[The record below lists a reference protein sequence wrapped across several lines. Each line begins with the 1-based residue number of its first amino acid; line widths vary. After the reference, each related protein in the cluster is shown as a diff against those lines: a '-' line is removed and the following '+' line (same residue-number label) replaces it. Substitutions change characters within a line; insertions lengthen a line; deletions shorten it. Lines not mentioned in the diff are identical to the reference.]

1 MRFADV
7 ACGLFRLHHHGALV
21 GERSL
26 FRRDRCQSLEF
37 LHGVPEKIGFP
48 LRALDFG
55 AMRRDLA
62 SANTAL
68 MPKPGNLLCLR
79 FESAKRIEQA
89 PMRGRIHQRALVVLA
104 MDLDQGYSQRLQR
117 LRAERLIIGEG
128 ARAAIGK
135 LHAPQNELV
144 FSRKFVLRHQ
154 RAHRVC
160 RRQLERRRHLPVLCA
175 LTHQRSVAA
184 RPERKREGVEQ
195 DRFPCARLTREHRE
209 AGGKFDIK
217 PVDQDDVTNREPGQ
231 HCPCLPF
238 GR

>member
-7 ACGLFRLHHHGALV
+7 ACRLFRLHHHGALV

-26 FRRDRCQSLEF
+26 FRRGRCQSHEF

-55 AMRRDLA
+55 AMRRHLA

-160 RRQLERRRHLPVLCA
+160 RRQLERRGHLPLLCA
-175 LTHQRSVAA
+175 LTQ
-184 RPERKREGVEQ
+184 Q
-195 DRFPCARLTREHRE
+195 NRFPGARLTREHRE
-209 AGGKFDIK
+209 AGGKFDIE